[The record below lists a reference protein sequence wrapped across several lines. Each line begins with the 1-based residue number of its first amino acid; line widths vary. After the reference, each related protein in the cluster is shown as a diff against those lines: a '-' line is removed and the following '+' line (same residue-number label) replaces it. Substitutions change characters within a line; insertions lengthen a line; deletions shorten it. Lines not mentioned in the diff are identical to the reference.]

1 MLDFGRGNGL
11 YAAECGIVIEETAP
25 STVRFAAREM
35 KEALD
40 GVFGAD
46 VPVVHALTP
55 GKRHLVLGENAWT
68 RAEGLA
74 PSKLPRDAFEIKVT
88 PEGAYIAGVDD
99 PKANFDS
106 RPIHGC
112 AQCAT
117 SHGVYEL
124 GGGNG

>member
-88 PEGAYIAGVDD
+88 PEGPTSPESMIR
-99 PKANFDS
+99 
-106 RPIHGC
+106 RP
-112 AQCAT
+112 T
-117 SHGVYEL
+117 STAVRFTAAHSARRRMASMSQ
-124 GGGNG
+124 GG